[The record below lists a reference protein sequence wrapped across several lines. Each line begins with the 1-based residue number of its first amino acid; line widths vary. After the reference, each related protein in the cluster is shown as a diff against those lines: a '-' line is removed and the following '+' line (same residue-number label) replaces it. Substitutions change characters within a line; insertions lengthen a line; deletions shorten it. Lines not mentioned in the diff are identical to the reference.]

1 MPSKVINLTP
11 RINFADFT
19 RSYQAIKKKPLSAF
33 DYQNPLLQN
42 QPPTP

>member
-1 MPSKVINLTP
+1 MPSKAINLTP

-19 RSYQAIKKKPLSAF
+19 CSHQVIKKKPLNAF
-33 DYQNPLLQN
+33 DAQNPLIQD